1 MKAVTI
7 AKIARLIVIIAVAV
21 VIAIP
26 TYAGLE
32 SFKMTNGEFVVTEST
47 YKVGMMSDDDLVNN
61 INKVTDGASG
71 YRINYGTVFGEEVPA
86 NVTTSSDVITHMR
99 AAADAD
105 KTITATLLKPDGS
118 IATQDMILW
127 MDGFT
132 QYMTVGVKLGGSL
145 VNMVKMRVSLDSVVN
160 GSRVVIS
167 NVAMEQTGDSYR
179 MTIPIPYLVFAAA
192 MADGE
197 NSRIGVTI
205 GVDYNSFFDA
215 KFRLDLPVE
224 KILNSFN
231 TSGEPIKLPTYKVL
245 GPAEGSETFTYESKK
260 PGSPYDGV
268 EVKQEIYIDAKDV
281 PGVKDIVADYGG
293 ISIGN
298 FGGEGGGL
306 IIEVNSEG
314 EIQIVSDQEK
324 LLDAL
329 QSSREDDGS
338 LKITVDG
345 LPDPV
350 EVDKEQMDSLMEMF
364 DELMKNPAYS
374 EIIGGLGL

>member
-32 SFKMTNGEFVVTEST
+32 SFKITNGEFVVTESI
-47 YKVGMMSDDDLVNN
+47 YKVGLMSDEDLASN
-61 INKVTDGASG
+61 ISKVTDGESG
-71 YRINYGTVFGEEVPA
+71 YKINYGTVFGEDVPA
-86 NVTTSSDVITHMR
+86 DVNSTSDVIVHMR
-99 AAADAD
+99 NAALADEN
-105 KTITATLLKPDGS
+105 ITATLLKPDGS
-118 IATQDMILW
+118 IATQDMIMW

-145 VNMVKMRVSLDSVVN
+145 VNMVKMRVSLDSVIN

-167 NVAMEQTGDSYR
+167 NVAMEKSEDSYR

-192 MADGE
+192 MANGE
-197 NSRIGVTI
+197 HSRIGVTI

-231 TSGEPIKLPTYKVL
+231 TGSEPITLPTYKVL
-245 GPAEGSETFTYESKK
+245 GPEEGQETFTYESKK

-293 ISIGN
+293 ISIGD

-306 IIEVNSEG
+306 IIEVNDQG
-314 EIQIVSDQEK
+314 EVQIVSDKEK

-329 QSSREDDGS
+329 ESSRAEDGS
-338 LKITVDG
+338 LEIDVDG
-345 LPDPV
+345 LDEPV
-350 EVDKEQMDSLMEMF
+350 KVDKEQMDSLMDMF
-364 DELMKNPAYS
+364 NELMNDPAYS
-374 EIIGGLGL
+374 AVIGGLGL

>member
-26 TYAGLE
+26 TYAGFE
-32 SFKMTNGEFVVTEST
+32 SFKITNGEFVTTESI
-47 YKVGMMSDDDLVNN
+47 YKVGLMSDEDLASN
-61 INKVTDGASG
+61 ISKVTEGASG
-71 YRINYGTVFGEEVPA
+71 YKVNYGTVFGEEVPA
-86 NVTTSSDVITHMR
+86 NVTATSDVITHMR
-99 AAADAD
+99 TAALAD
-105 KTITATLLKPDGS
+105 KNITATLLKPDGS
-118 IATQDMILW
+118 IATQDMIMW

-132 QYMTVGVKLGGSL
+132 QFMTVGVKLGGSL
-145 VNMVKMRVSLDSVVN
+145 VNMVKMSVSLDSVIN

-167 NVAMEQTGDSYR
+167 NVAMEQSGDFYR
-179 MTIPIPYLVFAAA
+179 MTIPVPYLVFAAA
-192 MADGE
+192 MADGKD
-197 NSRIGVTI
+197 SRIGVTI
-205 GVDYNSFFDA
+205 GIDYNSFFDA

-231 TSGEPIKLPTYKVL
+231 TSSEPIELPTYEVK
-245 GPAEGSETFTYESKK
+245 GPEEGKETFKYESKK

-268 EVKQEIYIDAKDV
+268 EVKQEIYIDAKNV

-298 FGGEGGGL
+298 FGEEGGGL

-314 EIQIVSDQEK
+314 EVQIVSDKEK

-329 QSSREDDGS
+329 QSSREEDGS
-338 LKITVDG
+338 LKIDVDG
-345 LPDPV
+345 LDDPV
-350 EVDKEQMDSLMEMF
+350 EVSKEQMDSLMEMF
-364 DELMKNPAYS
+364 NELMSNPEYS
-374 EIIGGLGL
+374 SIIGGLGL

>member
-26 TYAGLE
+26 TYAGFE
-32 SFKMTNGEFVVTEST
+32 SFKITNGEFVVTEST
-47 YKVGMMSDDDLVNN
+47 YKVGMMSNEDLATN

-86 NVTTSSDVITHMR
+86 NVTATSDVILHMR
-99 AAADAD
+99 TASDAD

-118 IATQDMILW
+118 IATQDMIMW
-127 MDGFT
+127 TDGFT

-145 VNMVKMRVSLDSVVN
+145 VNMVKMRVSLDSVIN

-167 NVAMEQTGDSYR
+167 NVAMEQAGDSYR
-179 MTIPIPYLVFAAA
+179 MTVPIPYLVFAAA
-192 MADGE
+192 MADGA
-197 NSRIGVTI
+197 NSRIGLTI

-224 KILNSFN
+224 KVLNSFN
-231 TSGEPIKLPTYKVL
+231 TGSEPIKLPTYKVL
-245 GPAEGSETFTYESKK
+245 GPEEGSETFTYESKK
-260 PGSPYDGV
+260 PGSPYNGV

-281 PGVKDIVADYGG
+281 PGLMELADGHSE

-306 IIEVNSEG
+306 IVEISPEG

-329 QSSREDDGS
+329 QSSREEDGS
-338 LKITVDG
+338 LKITVEG
-345 LPDPV
+345 MDPV
-350 EVDKEQMDSLMEMF
+350 EVDKEQMDSLVEMF
-364 DELMKNPAYS
+364 DELMKNPEYAA
-374 EIIGGLGL
+374 IVGGLGL